1 MSEQVAIIYNRFM
14 DKQFLVQTVQLM
26 ILNEKNEEKDFG
38 KNQFRMLKVRLREIF
53 ESNNYFYYD
62 NVGFV
67 S

>member
-26 ILNEKNEEKDFG
+26 ILNEKNEEKDFD
-38 KNQFRMLKVRLREIF
+38 KTQFRMLKVRLREIF